1 MDAGKEYRVV
11 IDQST
16 SGTKLL
22 LVKIENQEPSII
34 KRLDKPHR
42 QIYPRSGWVEHDP
55 VEIVDNVEMLF
66 SLLMEETGLKPEDI
80 KSLSITNQRETI
92 VVWNKKTGKPITN
105 ALVWQCNRSID
116 ICNQLISEGKE
127 PIVQEKTGLKMDT
140 YFSAPKLKWLFQES
154 NQLDGI
160 LGTDELAVGT
170 MDTWLIWN
178 LTNRE
183 VFATEPS
190 NASRTLLYNIHS
202 EQWDEELC
210 QLFNTP
216 IKSLSHVRD
225 SNETFGEYKGIPI
238 VGVMADSQSALYGQE
253 LTTTGNVKATLG
265 TGCSIM
271 MQIENN
277 RHWGNDTILKTI
289 AWKIDNQTS
298 YALEGIIRSCTD
310 TLNWLSN
317 ELDLFNTV
325 EEGSEIAFSVPDSGG
340 VFLIPAQ
347 LGLGA
352 PFWKPEAK
360 AMFLGLNRSSTKAHL
375 IRAGFDSIVYQIKAV
390 LDVMEETTGINIK
403 ELRIDGGAS
412 KNEKLMQLLAD
423 TLQKGVI
430 VNEIEE
436 MSALGVLMMTTEF
449 SFEKRRRKLYLP
461 VDLKEKEYEN
471 WFEQVKKN
479 F

>member
-1 MDAGKEYRVV
+1 MDTGKEYRIV

-22 LVKIENQEPSII
+22 LVRIEKQKLVIL
-34 KRLDKPHR
+34 KRLDKSHR

-55 VEIVDNVEMLF
+55 VEIVDNVEILF
-66 SLLMEETGLKPEDI
+66 NLLMEETKLKAEDI
-80 KSLSITNQRETI
+80 KSISITNQRETI
-92 VVWNKKTGKPITN
+92 VIWNKKTGKPIAN
-105 ALVWQCNRSID
+105 ALVWQCNRSVD

-127 PIVQEKTGLKMDT
+127 LIVQEKTGLKLDT
-140 YFSAPKLKWLFQES
+140 YFSAPKLKWLFQKDS
-154 NQLDGI
+154 NLEAI
-160 LGTDELAVGT
+160 LRNDELAVGT
-170 MDTWLIWN
+170 MDSWLIWN

-210 QLFNTP
+210 QLFDTP
-216 IKSLSHVRD
+216 MKVLPQVRA
-225 SNETFGEYKGIPI
+225 SNDTFGEYKGIPI
-238 VGVMADSQSALYGQE
+238 TGVMADSQAALYGQG
-253 LTTTGNVKATLG
+253 LTASGNVKATLG

-271 MQIENN
+271 MQIEDNL
-277 RHWGNDTILKTI
+277 HWGNDTILKTI
-289 AWKIDNQTS
+289 AWKINNQTS

-325 EEGSEIAFSVPDSGG
+325 EEGAEIAFSIPDSGG

-360 AMFLGLNRSSTKAHL
+360 AGFVGLNRSSTKAHM

-390 LDVMEETTGINIK
+390 IDVIEETSNIK
-403 ELRIDGGAS
+403 ITELRVDGGAS
-412 KNEKLMQLLAD
+412 KNNDLMQLLAD
-423 TLQKGVI
+423 VLQRTI
-430 VNEIEE
+430 VLGSIEE
-436 MSALGVLMMTTEF
+436 MSGIGSLKLAA
-449 SFEKRRRKLYLP
+449 SFTLLNTI
-461 VDLKEKEYEN
+461 KEKYKPNEDLEEKYKN
-471 WFEQVKKN
+471 WISYVDKF
-479 F
+479 